1 MPRGHAWSLE
11 NRLWEPA
18 PTMRSGGTGAAALLA
33 ALCSLAVAAPEVRR
47 QLGADPEALASWG
60 QLTPAQQNQETHVYT
75 IAHTWRELHPTTNSA
90 GASKSLIVHSLA
102 ASEEREGSYD
112 ETVPYGKGAK
122 SKTPMPWVA
131 ACPRS
136 STAPLLRRPGP
147 AQTHCRRPP
156 LEPSFPTTPHLSPPS
171 PLPHLQGEHVH
182 ASLRPPPRVRSHH
195 GRPRRP
201 PHERLTGTIS
211 AAFLLTVTTI

>member
-1 MPRGHAWSLE
+1 
-11 NRLWEPA
+11 
-18 PTMRSGGTGAAALLA
+18 MRSGGTGAAALLA
-33 ALCSLAVAAPEVRR
+33 ALCSLAVAVPEVRR

-112 ETVPYGKGAK
+112 EAVPYGKGAK
-122 SKTPMPWVA
+122 SKNPMPWVA

-136 STAPLLRRPGP
+136 STVSAAAPPSRARPDPLPPPAPGALLPNHS
-147 AQTHCRRPP
+147 ASKPP
-156 LEPSFPTTPHLSPPS
+156 LPPPPS
-171 PLPHLQGEHVH
+171 PG
-182 ASLRPPPRVRSHH
+182 
-195 GRPRRP
+195 
-201 PHERLTGTIS
+201 
-211 AAFLLTVTTI
+211 